1 MAGVLL
7 LHFVAFSTFV
17 FFQEEKWL
25 SFQKRETEHRGGG
38 LGLGGE
44 LGPSGL
50 GFSLQVFTAL
60 GH

>member
-1 MAGVLL
+1 MA
-7 LHFVAFSTFV
+7 FIS
-17 FFQEEKWL
+17 EE
-25 SFQKRETEHRGGG
+25 RNRAPGGGG